1 MRKTAALASLGAL
14 MVLVPTVAAK
24 PSKPDRPD
32 KPNKPP
38 KACTAHRAGYDARGS
53 LIASALMPA
62 GKGRY
67 NGTIEVDVKKA
78 NHGAPTGDQ
87 TFTLT
92 GAKVKFHHGVDRTSP
107 APGSEVGLH
116 GTITKLPKGCS
127 TSGFTPMITVKKVDI
142 REAHSNR
149 TPPHP
154 AHPAHPTKPTKPPH
168 PAHPAHPTKPTRPAH
183 PHHQSHRKH

>member
-32 KPNKPP
+32 KPSNPTGS
-38 KACTAHRAGYDARGS
+38 CTAHKAGYDARGS
-53 LIASALMPA
+53 LIASALTPA

-78 NHGAPTGDQ
+78 NHAAPAGDQ

-107 APGSEVGLH
+107 ALGSEIGLH

-127 TSGFTPMITVKKVDI
+127 TSGFAPTITIKKIDI
-142 REAHSNR
+142 HKAHSK
-149 TPPHP
+149 PPHP
-154 AHPAHPTKPTKPPH
+154 SHPAHPTKPTKPAP
-168 PAHPAHPTKPTRPAH
+168 
-183 PHHQSHRKH
+183 PHHQSQSTS

>member
-14 MVLVPTVAAK
+14 MALVPTVAAK
-24 PSKPDRPD
+24 PSKPGGPG
-32 KPNKPP
+32 KPSKPP
-38 KACTAHRAGYDARGS
+38 KSCIAHGAGYDARGS
-53 LIASALMPA
+53 LVASALMPS

-78 NHGAPTGDQ
+78 SHGAATGDQ

-127 TSGFTPMITVKKVDI
+127 TSGFTPMITIKKIDI
-142 REAHSNR
+142 RKAHSNR
-149 TPPHP
+149 TPPHQ
-154 AHPAHPTKPTKPPH
+154 AHPAHPTKPTKPAP
-168 PAHPAHPTKPTRPAH
+168 